1 MHFNLLAMKI
11 IICLFIS
18 FCILPKANAL
28 NIQQLA
34 LSPITPQS
42 INVSINTEAV
52 ELYYFQSWQYA
63 VSDHTITI
71 EAFYISGFGSTIA
84 YLNNNFQLPID
95 DNQAGTYSLIVKIY
109 YANQLD
115 AYLQPEQQDEM
126 QVVFHTPIKPITFL
140 AEQEAIPKDAVM
152 LYPNPTDGNLRI
164 MGAVDSLEVFDS
176 QGRSVMSFTRL
187 HDHADLSGLADG
199 IYFVAIRHRL
209 SERVDRVVKR

>member
-18 FCILPKANAL
+18 FCILPKAIAL

-34 LSPITPQS
+34 LSPIAPQS

-95 DNQAGTYSLIVKIY
+95 TDQPGYYSLIVKIY

-126 QVVFHTPIKPITFL
+126 QVVFQMPLKPITFL
-140 AEQEAIPKDAVM
+140 PRDEKISKDTVI
-152 LYPNPTDGNLRI
+152 LYPNPTDGNLHI
-164 MGAVDSLEVFDS
+164 MGTIDSLEVFDS
-176 QGRSVMSFTRL
+176 QARSVMSFTRL
-187 HDHADLSGLADG
+187 HDHADLSKLADG
-199 IYFVAIRHRL
+199 IYFIAIRNRL
-209 SERVDRVVKR
+209 SVRVDRVVKR

>member
-1 MHFNLLAMKI
+1 VILGYLKAVERRLFYTLQSTRHENYYLPVHFVLH
-11 IICLFIS
+11 S
-18 FCILPKANAL
+18 SKAIAL

-34 LSPITPQS
+34 LSPIAPQS

-95 DNQAGTYSLIVKIY
+95 TDQPGYHSLTVKIY

-126 QVVFHTPIKPITFL
+126 QVVFQMPLKPITFL
-140 AEQEAIPKDAVM
+140 PRDEMIQK
-152 LYPNPTDGNLRI
+152 T
-164 MGAVDSLEVFDS
+164 
-176 QGRSVMSFTRL
+176 Q
-187 HDHADLSGLADG
+187 
-199 IYFVAIRHRL
+199 
-209 SERVDRVVKR
+209 